1 MLFMFDRM
9 GNSTAIFLVKSS
21 YNHVR
26 DTKSNVRCQQEKEAF
41 VINQIIAKIKVRIKF
56 VFFFWLSTCI
66 TVRTVD
72 MTSLILFYGSK
83 VFCRSELKYSNY
95 GTRQVFK
102 MPSLKLL
109 FLHEFL

>member
-9 GNSTAIFLVKSS
+9 GNSTAIFLVKSY

-26 DTKSNVRCQQEKEAF
+26 DTKSNVRCPQEKEAF
-41 VINQIIAKIKVRIKF
+41 IINQIIAKIKVRIKF
-56 VFFFWLSTCI
+56 VGFSWLSTRI

-72 MTSLILFYGSK
+72 MTSLILFYGK
-83 VFCRSELKYSNY
+83 MFCRSELKYSNY

-102 MPSLKLL
+102 MPQPQTFVSA
-109 FLHEFL
+109 